1 MHKRGTISGIDMI
14 NVTKQGYVPNSRSFF
29 FSRTGMIVK
38 GYWNT
43 LQLFVSVNLSL
54 FLNLTPPQYNMAT
67 PINDARK
74 ILTYLYFFI

>member
-1 MHKRGTISGIDMI
+1 MI

-29 FSRTGMIVK
+29 LVGQVLIVK

-67 PINDARK
+67 PIIDARK

>member
-1 MHKRGTISGIDMI
+1 MFRIPD
-14 NVTKQGYVPNSRSFF
+14 RFF
-29 FSRTGMIVK
+29 LVGQVLIVK